1 MPITKVKFPRPGIN
15 KQDTV
20 YGAEGG
26 WTDCDNMRFRYGI
39 PEKIGGWQNVAPPF
53 HLIGVSRDIHN
64 YTDLAGDSLCAIG
77 TDRKLYIYYDNNYY
91 DVTPISTTQ
100 AVVFNFTSG
109 TTIVSVTSTS
119 NGAVEGDFVTFSAVT
134 GVSVGSSTIT
144 NTTMSQEFEIQEIKT
159 ANIFTINVST
169 LGTPTL
175 NDTATG
181 TGAFQINV
189 GADTTQL
196 GIGWGA
202 ASWGFSTWGTARP
215 TGVITQNP
223 RIWALDNWGEDLIA
237 TIVGGK
243 TYYLQTST
251 FVVSRTTRA
260 TLLATAPTQSNYM
273 IVSSRDRHLI
283 FLGTETTPGTTTT
296 YDPMAVLFGSQ
307 ESITDFTP
315 TAVNTAGFQRLS
327 SGNDIV
333 TAVRTRGDLILL
345 TNVSAHQ
352 MQFVG
357 PPYTFSFKQTGTNCG
372 AISPHCAVEAENVVY
387 WMSTGGFFLFDGV
400 VKQIPCTVQDYVYS
414 DIDDEEQFTTYA
426 GVNLQFAE
434 VSWFYASQNSNY
446 INRVVTYN
454 YREQVWTVG
463 TLARTVWAPRD
474 IFAYPLAADYS
485 ATSTSLAQPT
495 VIGLTAGRST
505 LYNQE
510 YGNQADSAFM
520 SAYIQTAEFAIGDSN
535 DSMFIK
541 RYIPDFKNQVGG
553 VQMEFLVRQYPGST
567 VTVASSTVVYS
578 TTTKVDMR
586 ARGRQV
592 SIKMSTVDSGSS
604 TATTFRFGTLRIDAQ
619 PDGLR

>member
-15 KQDTV
+15 KQDTS

-26 WTDCDNMRFRYGI
+26 WVDCDNVRFRYGV

-53 HLIGVSRDIHN
+53 NLIGVARDIHN
-64 YTDLAGDSLCAIG
+64 YNDLAGDSLCAIG

-91 DVTPISTTQ
+91 DVTPISTTK

-109 TTIVSVTSTS
+109 TTIVQVTSTS
-119 NGAVEGDFVTFSAVT
+119 NGAVMGDFVTFSAVT
-134 GVSVGSSTIT
+134 GVSVGTTTIT
-144 NTTMSQEFEIQEIKT
+144 NTTMSQEFEIQEIT
-159 ANIFTINVST
+159 NANTFTIDVAD
-169 LGTPTL
+169 LGTPASS
-175 NDTATG
+175 DTATG

-189 GADTTQL
+189 GVDTSQF

-202 ASWGFSTWGTARP
+202 ASWGFSTWGTPRP
-215 TGVITQNP
+215 TGVITQTS
-223 RIWALDNWGEDLIA
+223 RVWALDNWGEDLIA

-243 TYYLQTST
+243 TYYLDTST
-251 FVVSRTTRA
+251 FVISRSTRA
-260 TLLATAPTQSNYM
+260 TLLANAPTQSNYM
-273 IVSSRDRHLI
+273 VVSSRDRHLI
-283 FLGTETTPGTTTT
+283 FLGTETTAGDTNT
-296 YDPMAVLFGSQ
+296 YDPMAVLFGDQ

-315 TAVNTAGFQRLS
+315 NATNTAGFQRLS
-327 SGNDIV
+327 SGNRIV

-345 TNVSAHQ
+345 TNTSAHQ

-372 AISPHCAVEAENVVY
+372 AISPHAAVEAENVVY
-387 WMSTGGFFLFDGV
+387 WMSDGGFFLFDGV

-454 YREQVWTVG
+454 YREQVWTIG

-474 IFAYPLAADYS
+474 VFAYPLAASYD
-485 ATSTSLAQPT
+485 ANSTALAQPT

-510 YGNQADSAFM
+510 YGDNADGSAM
-520 SAYIQTAEFAIGDSN
+520 ESYITTADFALGDGN
-535 DSMFIK
+535 DSMFIR
-541 RYIPDFKNQVGG
+541 RYIPDFRNQSGG
-553 VQMEFLVRQYPGST
+553 VGMQFLVRQYPGQT
-567 VTVASSTVVYS
+567 QTVASSTVVYS

-592 SIKMSTVDSGSS
+592 AIKMTSSDTGS
-604 TATTFRFGTLRIDAQ
+604 TFRFGTIRIDTQ

>member
-53 HLIGVSRDIHN
+53 HLIGVARDIHN

-91 DVTPISTTQ
+91 DITPISTTQ

-134 GVSVGSSTIT
+134 GVSVGTSTIT
-144 NTTMSQEFEIQEIKT
+144 NTTMSQEFQIQEIT
-159 ANIFTINVST
+159 NANTFKIDVAQ
-169 LGTPTL
+169 LGTPAL

-181 TGAFQINV
+181 TGAFQINI
-189 GADTTQL
+189 GADTSKF

-251 FVVSRTTRA
+251 FVVSRNTRA

-307 ESITDFTP
+307 ESITDFVP

-327 SGNDIV
+327 SGNEVV

-454 YREQVWTVG
+454 YRENVWTVG
-463 TLARTVWAPRD
+463 TLARTVWSPRD
-474 IFAYPLAADYS
+474 VFAYPLAADYS

>member
-26 WTDCDNMRFRYGI
+26 WTDCDNMRFRYGV
-39 PEKIGGWQNVAPPF
+39 PEKIGGWQNVAPPL
-53 HLIGVSRDIHN
+53 HLIGVARDIHN
-64 YTDLAGDSLCAIG
+64 YTDLAGDSLSAIG

-91 DVTPISTTQ
+91 DITPISTTQ
-100 AVVFNFTSG
+100 AVVFSFTSG
-109 TTIVSVTSTS
+109 TTIVEVTSTS
-119 NGAVEGDFVTFSAVT
+119 NGAVEGDFVTFSGVT
-134 GVSVGSSTIT
+134 GVSVGTTTIT
-144 NTTMSQEFEIQEIKT
+144 NTTMSQEFEIQEIIN
-159 ANIFTINVST
+159 ANTFKINVAD
-169 LGTPTL
+169 LGTPVL
-175 NDTATG
+175 SDTATG
-181 TGAFQINV
+181 TGAFQINI
-189 GADTTQL
+189 GADTSQF

-215 TGVITQNP
+215 TGVITQRP
-223 RIWALDNWGEDLIA
+223 RIWVLDNWGEDLIA
-237 TIVGGK
+237 TIYGGK

-251 FVVSRTTRA
+251 FVISRNTRA
-260 TLLATAPTQSNYM
+260 TLLANAPTQSNYM

-283 FLGTETTPGTTTT
+283 FLGTQTTPGTTTT
-296 YDPMAVLFGSQ
+296 YDPMSVLFGSQ
-307 ESITDFTP
+307 ESITDFIP
-315 TAVNTAGFQRLS
+315 TSVNTAGFQRLS
-327 SGNDIV
+327 SGNRLV

-345 TNVSAHQ
+345 TNLSAHS

-357 PPYTFSFKQTGTNCG
+357 PPYTFSFKQVGTNCG
-372 AISPHCAVEAENVVY
+372 AISPHSAVEAENVVY
-387 WMSTGGFFLFDGV
+387 WMSNGGFFLFDGV

-414 DIDDEEQFTTYA
+414 DIDDEEQFTTFA

-434 VSWFYASQNSNY
+434 VSWFYASQNSSY

-454 YREQVWTVG
+454 YREQVWTIG

-474 IFAYPLAADYS
+474 IFAYPLAADYNVN
-485 ATSTSLAQPT
+485 STALAQPT
-495 VIGLTAGRST
+495 VIGLTPGRAT
-505 LYNQE
+505 LFNQE
-510 YGNQADSAFM
+510 YGNQADGVYLP
-520 SAYIQTAEFAIGDSN
+520 AYIQTAEFGLGDSN

-567 VTVASSTVVYS
+567 VQVASSTVVYS

-592 SIKMSTVDSGSS
+592 AIKMTTVDTGTSA
-604 TATTFRFGTLRIDAQ
+604 ATTFRFGTLRIDAQ

>member
-91 DVTPISTTQ
+91 DITPIATTQ

-109 TTIVSVTSTS
+109 TTIVDVTSTS
-119 NGAVEGDFVTFSAVT
+119 NGAVEGDFVTFSGVT

-159 ANIFTINVST
+159 ANTFTINVAD

-189 GADTTQL
+189 GADTSQF

-215 TGVITQNP
+215 TGVITQRS
-223 RIWALDNWGEDLIA
+223 RIWVLDNWGEDLIA
-237 TIVGGK
+237 TIYGGK

-251 FVVSRTTRA
+251 FVISRTTRA
-260 TLLATAPTQSNYM
+260 TLLTNAPTQSNYM

-283 FLGTETTPGTTTT
+283 FLGTQTTPGTTTT
-296 YDPMAVLFGSQ
+296 YDPMSVLFGSQ
-307 ESITDFTP
+307 ESVTDFIP
-315 TAVNTAGFQRLS
+315 TATNTAGFQRLS
-327 SGNDIV
+327 SGNRIV
-333 TAVRTRGDLILL
+333 TAVRTRGDLVIL
-345 TNVSAHQ
+345 TNVSAHA

-357 PPYTFSFKQTGTNCG
+357 PPYTFSFKQIGTNCG
-372 AISPHCAVEAENVVY
+372 AISPHSAVEAENVVY
-387 WMSTGGFFLFDGV
+387 WMSNGGFFLFDGV

-434 VSWFYASQNSNY
+434 VSWFYASQGSNY

-454 YREQVWTVG
+454 YREQVWTIG

-474 IFAYPLAADYS
+474 IFAYPLAADYDVNS
-485 ATSTSLAQPT
+485 TATAEPT
-495 VIGLTAGRST
+495 VIGLTPGRST

-510 YGNQADSAFM
+510 YGNQADGVYL
-520 SAYIQTAEFAIGDSN
+520 SAYIQTAEFALGDSN

-567 VTVASSTVVYS
+567 VQVASSTVVYS

-592 SIKMSTVDSGSS
+592 AIKMSTVDTGTSA
-604 TATTFRFGTLRIDAQ
+604 ATTFRFGTLRIDTQ